1 MEEFQEQIPHVKPSP
16 YTQLKARSDIIAKR
30 QQRTHVYGEME
41 RREKQERSNL
51 QKANMENYSSMEAAY
66 ASIYEK
72 REEDHELSMIRAQ
85 LHDIMK
91 SCQTLMNHV
100 QGGEKNME
108 AWIQAKITTCA
119 EDLHSAANYIE
130 SGESNVK

>member
-1 MEEFQEQIPHVKPSP
+1 MEEFQEQIPHVTPSP
-16 YTQLKARSDIIAKR
+16 FTNLKARSDFISKR
-30 QQRTHVYGEME
+30 QQRTHVQGEME
-41 RREKQERSNL
+41 RRENQERKNL
-51 QKANMENYSSMEAAY
+51 QKARMENHSSMEAAY

-91 SCQTLMNHV
+91 SCQVLMNRM
-100 QGGEKNME
+100 QGGEKNVE

-130 SGESNVK
+130 SGESNIK